1 VTALW
6 PALVLILA
14 TPAAGWVLGLTVH
27 WCLELRALTRQAP
40 EEP

>member
-1 VTALW
+1 MTALW

-27 WCLELRALTRQAP
+27 WFLELRALTRRAP